1 MNKNGRVFDFS
12 GRVALVTGGTTGIGR
27 SIVDGLVAA
36 GAHVLVNS
44 ESKEACDAVVSE
56 IVAAGGAA
64 TAVPADLSQQKEVA
78 ALAEACWSQ
87 AERIDHIFCNAG
99 ITGFKKLGEDGYDED
114 SSLVFDINIHHPR
127 RLCDTLLPRM
137 AEAGRGSAVFTS
149 SLSGLRGNKN
159 IGVYS
164 LTKAA
169 IAQLARDYAVRY
181 GPSGVR
187 VNSISPGLIATGWE
201 KNILANPEAAERRMR
216 MTPLRRV
223 GQPEEIAN
231 VALFLASDLASF
243 VTGHNM
249 VADGGTVITDGN

>member
-27 SIVDGLVAA
+27 SIVNGLVAG
-36 GAHVLVNS
+36 GAHVLINS

-78 ALAEACWSQ
+78 ALAEMAWS
-87 AERIDHIFCNAG
+87 AKGHIDHIFCNAG
-99 ITGFKKLGEDGYDED
+99 ITGFKKLGEEGYDED
-114 SSLVFDINIHHPR
+114 ASLVFDINIHHPR
-127 RLCDTLLPRM
+127 RLCDTLLPRVS
-137 AEAGRGSAVFTS
+137 ENGGGSAVFTS

>member
-1 MNKNGRVFDFS
+1 MAELVFE
-12 GRVALVTGGTTGIGR
+12 GKTALITGGTTGIGR
-27 SIVDGLVAA
+27 AISEGLCRS

-44 ESKEACDAVVSE
+44 ESEEGCENVVRSFSQFGGRATALPADVSVPSQLNDLAE
-56 IVAAGGAA
+56 KAQSIAGG
-64 TAVPADLSQQKEVA
+64 
-78 ALAEACWSQ
+78 
-87 AERIDHIFCNAG
+87 IDHLFCNAG
-99 ITGFKKLGEDGYDED
+99 ITGKRRFGDEGFD
-114 SSLVFDINIHHPR
+114 QECQLVFDINIHHPR
-127 RLCDTLLPRM
+127 RLCDLLLPSM
-137 AEAGRGSAVFTS
+137 AASGGGSVVLTS

-169 IAQLARDYAVRY
+169 LAQLARDMAVKF
-181 GPSGVR
+181 GPDGIR

-201 KNILANPEAAERRMR
+201 KNILSNPDAAERRMR

-243 VTGHNM
+243 VTGHNL
-249 VADGGTVITDGN
+249 VADGGTLITDGG

>member
-1 MNKNGRVFDFS
+1 MSMNGHVFDFED
-12 GRVALVTGGTTGIGR
+12 RVALVTGGTTGIGR
-27 SIVDGLVAA
+27 AIVDGLVAG

-64 TAVPADLSQQKEVA
+64 TAVSADLSQRHEIA
-78 ALAEACWSQ
+78 HLAESAWSVAGQ
-87 AERIDHIFCNAG
+87 IDHIFCNAG
-99 ITGFKKLGEDGYDED
+99 VTGFKKLGDDGYDED

-137 AEAGRGSAVFTS
+137 AEARRGSAVFTS

-216 MTPLRRV
+216 MTPLRRL
-223 GQPEEIAN
+223 GQPNEIAN

-243 VTGHNM
+243 VTGHNL

>member
-1 MNKNGRVFDFS
+1 MTFDYT
-12 GRVALVTGGTTGIGR
+12 GKTALITGGTTGIGR
-27 SIVDGLVAA
+27 AIVDGLCAA

-44 ESKEACDAVVSE
+44 ESEAACAEVVKDLTEKGYS
-56 IVAAGGAA
+56 A
-64 TAVPADLSQQKEVA
+64 TAVPGDVSKLETIKELADQA
-78 ALAEACWSQ
+78 WSITG
-87 AERIDHIFCNAG
+87 RIDTVFCNAG
-99 ITGFKKLGEDGYDED
+99 ITGRKKYGDEGFD
-114 SSLVFDINIHHPR
+114 AESQLVFDINIHHPR
-127 RLCDTLLPRM
+127 RLCDLIFPKM
-137 AEAGRGSAVFTS
+137 AEAGGGSAVFTS
-149 SLSGLRGNKN
+149 SLSGLRGNKH

-169 IAQLARDYAVRY
+169 LSQLARDYAVRF
-181 GPSGVR
+181 GPDGIR

-201 KNILANPEAAERRMR
+201 KNILANPEASARRMQ

-231 VALFLASDLASF
+231 VALFLGSDLASF